1 MAAMYAYRA
10 YQEQEFLQL
19 AIAVWEAATPY
30 TITVN
35 DAITGKHPLK
45 QGNIRCNTCKL
56 ES

>member
-1 MAAMYAYRA
+1 MTAMYAYRA

-19 AIAVWEAATPY
+19 AIAAWEAATPY

-35 DAITGKHPLK
+35 DAIIGKHPLK
-45 QGNIRCNTCKL
+45 RGSIHCNACKL